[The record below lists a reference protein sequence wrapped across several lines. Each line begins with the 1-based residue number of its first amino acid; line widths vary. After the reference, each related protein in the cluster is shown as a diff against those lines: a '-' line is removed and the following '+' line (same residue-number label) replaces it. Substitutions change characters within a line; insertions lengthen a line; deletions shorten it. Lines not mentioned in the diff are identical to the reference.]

1 MKNYLNSIIIAV
13 AIITAGF
20 FLAKGYED
28 RGKVTDSVSVTG
40 LGEKD
45 FTSDLIV
52 WGGSYSKKNLDLKLA
67 YTELNKDQRAI
78 LKYMLSRGVKRDE
91 IVFQAVDIQKEFY
104 TEYDENGR
112 ERNSVFSGYNLT
124 QNLTIQSKSVDLV
137 EQISR
142 EVTELIDLGI
152 EFNSLA
158 PEYYYTQLA
167 SLKLKMIEAATADAK
182 ERAEKIA
189 ENAGSSLGKLKDAE
203 MGVFQI
209 TGQNTSEDY
218 SWGGSLN
225 TSSKKKTANITIRLK
240 YATN

>member
-28 RGKVTDSVSVTG
+28 RGKVADSVSVTG

-124 QNLTIQSKSVDLV
+124 QSLTIQSKSVDLV

>member
-13 AIITAGF
+13 AIITVGF

-28 RGKVTDSVSVTG
+28 RGKVADSVSVTG

>member
-1 MKNYLNSIIIAV
+1 MKTHLNSIIIAV

-104 TEYDENGR
+104 
-112 ERNSVFSGYNLT
+112 
-124 QNLTIQSKSVDLV
+124 
-137 EQISR
+137 
-142 EVTELIDLGI
+142 
-152 EFNSLA
+152 
-158 PEYYYTQLA
+158 
-167 SLKLKMIEAATADAK
+167 
-182 ERAEKIA
+182 
-189 ENAGSSLGKLKDAE
+189 
-203 MGVFQI
+203 
-209 TGQNTSEDY
+209 
-218 SWGGSLN
+218 
-225 TSSKKKTANITIRLK
+225 K
-240 YATN
+240 Y

>member
-20 FLAKGYED
+20 FLAKGYEN

-124 QNLTIQSKSVDLV
+124 QNLKIQSKNVDLV

-189 ENAGSSLGKLKDAE
+189 ENAGSSLGELKDAE

-209 TGQNTSEDY
+209 TGQNTTEDY
-218 SWGGSLN
+218 SWGGSFILLQR
-225 TSSKKKTANITIRLK
+225 KKRQILQFV
-240 YATN
+240 

>member
-20 FLAKGYED
+20 FLAKGYEN

-124 QNLTIQSKSVDLV
+124 QNLKIQSKNVDLV

-152 EFNSLA
+152 EFNSFA

-189 ENAGSSLGKLKDAE
+189 ENAGSSLGELKDAE

-209 TGQNTSEDY
+209 TGQNTTEDY
-218 SWGGSLN
+218 SWGGSFN